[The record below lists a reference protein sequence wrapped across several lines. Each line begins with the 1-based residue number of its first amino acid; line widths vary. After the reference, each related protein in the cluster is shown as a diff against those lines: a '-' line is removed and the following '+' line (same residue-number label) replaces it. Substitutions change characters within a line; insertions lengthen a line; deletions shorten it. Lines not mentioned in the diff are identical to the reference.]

1 MVDSMAEPPAGMTWI
16 IVETDLG
23 DEDNV
28 YRAVREQ
35 DPRGAEMRVI
45 RVMDG
50 ALPESPERKKAR
62 LFREAADLIR
72 EGTQPSSLIGSRELR
87 EGLIR
92 IAEALEVE

>member
-1 MVDSMAEPPAGMTWI
+1 MADLQPPPGKTWV
-16 IVETDLG
+16 IVQAALG
-23 DEDNV
+23 EESGV
-28 YRAVREQ
+28 YRAIADQ
-35 DPRGAEMRVI
+35 DPRALEMQVI
-45 RVMDG
+45 EVLYGPRI
-50 ALPESPERKKAR
+50 ETPERKKAR